1 MWVNKPFFKYASGL
15 ILILIIIYLLGKID
29 YFIWPFQKFII
40 TLFFP
45 ILIAGLVYYILR
57 PVVQYLSRYM
67 PLAMSIIL
75 IYLLFG
81 SISYYVFKT
90 TAPLIISQISHLVDV
105 VPDRAESIAETSR
118 TILEERSPEF
128 ISAEVIKDYATDY
141 LEEFTQK
148 ITTNAVTIFSTITSI
163 LTIIVIVPFIVF
175 YFLKDGHKLKPYLL
189 RHIPHSV
196 EAEGAKILAEVDKT
210 LSTYIVGQ
218 FIIALADGAMMYVGY
233 LIIGLENALVFAI
246 FATLLTVIPFLGP
259 FIGIIP
265 ALISSLLISP
275 FMALKVLILMIIVQQ
290 VEGHLITPQVMGKRL
305 DIHPLTVI
313 FLLLVAGSLYGF
325 VGILIA
331 IPTYSVLKVIV
342 KNFIRF
348 YKLRTNT
355 LLQKDV

>member
-1 MWVNKPFFKYASGL
+1 MWINKPFFKYATGL
-15 ILILIIIYLLGKID
+15 ILILIIIVLFGKID

-45 ILIAGLVYYILR
+45 ILIAGLLYYILR
-57 PVVQYLSRYM
+57 PIVQWLSRYM
-67 PLAMSIIL
+67 PLALSITL

-81 SISYYVFKT
+81 ALGYVAVKT
-90 TAPLIISQISHLVDV
+90 AGPMIISQVSHLVEV
-105 VPDRAESIAETSR
+105 VPERAESIADTSK
-118 TILEERSPEF
+118 TIIEERSPDF
-128 ISAEVIKDYATDY
+128 LSVNKVKDYATDY
-141 LEEFTQK
+141 LESFSKK
-148 ITTNAVTIFSTITSI
+148 ISSNAITIFSTITSA

-189 RHIPHSV
+189 RHIPQSV
-196 EAEGAKILAEVDKT
+196 EAEGAKILADVDKT

-218 FIIALADGAMMYVGY
+218 FIIALADGAMMYIGY
-233 LIIGLENALVFAI
+233 LIIGLENALIFAI

-259 FIGIIP
+259 FLGIIP
-265 ALISSLLISP
+265 ALISSFLVSP

-290 VEGHLITPQVMGKRL
+290 IEGHLITPQVMGKRL

-331 IPTYSVLKVIV
+331 IPAYSVLKVIFN
-342 KNFIRF
+342 NFVRF
-348 YKLRTNT
+348 YKLRSNT
-355 LLQKDV
+355 K

>member
-1 MWVNKPFFKYASGL
+1 MWINKPFFKYATGL
-15 ILILIIIYLLGKID
+15 ILILIIIVLFGKID

-45 ILIAGLVYYILR
+45 ILIAGLLYYILR
-57 PVVQYLSRYM
+57 PIVQWLSRYM
-67 PLAMSIIL
+67 PLALSITL

-81 SISYYVFKT
+81 ALGYVAVKT
-90 TAPLIISQISHLVDV
+90 AGPMIISQVSHLVEV
-105 VPDRAESIAETSR
+105 VPERAESIADTSK
-118 TILEERSPEF
+118 TIIEERSPDF
-128 ISAEVIKDYATDY
+128 LSVDKIKDYATDY
-141 LEEFTQK
+141 LESFSK
-148 ITTNAVTIFSTITSI
+148 NISNNAITIFSTITSA

-189 RHIPHSV
+189 RRIPQSV
-196 EAEGAKILAEVDKT
+196 EAEGAKILADVDKT

-218 FIIALADGAMMYVGY
+218 FIIAVADGAMMYIGY
-233 LIIGLENALVFAI
+233 LIIGLENALIFAI

-259 FIGIIP
+259 FLGIIP
-265 ALISSLLISP
+265 ALISSFLVSP

-290 VEGHLITPQVMGKRL
+290 IEGHLITPQVMGKRL

-331 IPTYSVLKVIV
+331 IPAYSVLKVIFN
-342 KNFIRF
+342 NFVRF
-348 YKLRTNT
+348 YKLRNDT
-355 LLQKDV
+355 K

>member
-15 ILILIIIYLLGKID
+15 ILILIIIFLFGKID

-45 ILIAGLVYYILR
+45 ILIAGLLYYILR
-57 PVVQYLSRYM
+57 PVVQLLSRYM
-67 PLAMSIIL
+67 PIAISILL
-75 IYLLFG
+75 IYLLIG
-81 SISYYVFKT
+81 GLGYLALKT
-90 TAPLIISQISHLVDV
+90 TGPKIISQVSHLMDV
-105 VPDRAESIAETSR
+105 VPERAESIAETSKS
-118 TILEERSPEF
+118 IIEDRSPDFLSVEK
-128 ISAEVIKDYATDY
+128 IKDYAGDY
-141 LEEFTQK
+141 LEAFPQK
-148 ITTNAVTIFSTITSI
+148 ISTNAITIFSTITSV
-163 LTIIVIVPFIVF
+163 LTVIVIVPFIVF

-189 RHIPHSV
+189 RHIPQSV
-196 EAEGAKILAEVDKT
+196 HAEGARILAEVDKT

-218 FIIALADGAMMYVGY
+218 FIIAVADGAMMYIGY

-265 ALISSLLISP
+265 ALISSFLISP
-275 FMALKVLILMIIVQQ
+275 FMAIKVLILMVIVQQ
-290 VEGHLITPQVMGKRL
+290 IEGHLITPQVMGKRL

-331 IPTYSVLKVIV
+331 IPTYSVLKVIIN
-342 KNFIRF
+342 NFIRF
-348 YKLRTNT
+348 FKLRSNT
-355 LLQKDV
+355 FEQ

>member
-1 MWVNKPFFKYASGL
+1 MWINKPFFKYATGL
-15 ILILIIIYLLGKID
+15 ILILIIIFLFGKID

-45 ILIAGLVYYILR
+45 ILIAGLLYYILR
-57 PVVQYLSRYM
+57 PIVQWLSRYM
-67 PLAMSIIL
+67 PLALSITL

-81 SISYYVFKT
+81 ALGYVAVKT
-90 TAPLIISQISHLVDV
+90 AGPMIISQVSHLIEV
-105 VPDRAESIAETSR
+105 VPERAESIADTSK
-118 TILEERSPEF
+118 TIIEERSPDF
-128 ISAEVIKDYATDY
+128 LSVDKIKDYATDY
-141 LEEFTQK
+141 LESFSKK
-148 ITTNAVTIFSTITSI
+148 ISSNAITIFSTITSA

-189 RHIPHSV
+189 RHIPQSV
-196 EAEGAKILAEVDKT
+196 EAEGAKILADVDKT

-218 FIIALADGAMMYVGY
+218 FIIAVADGAMMYIGY
-233 LIIGLENALVFAI
+233 LIIGLENALIFAI

-259 FIGIIP
+259 FLGIIP
-265 ALISSLLISP
+265 ALISSFLVSP

-290 VEGHLITPQVMGKRL
+290 IEGHLITPQVMGKRL

-331 IPTYSVLKVIV
+331 IPAYSVLKVIFN
-342 KNFIRF
+342 NFVRF
-348 YKLRTNT
+348 YKLRGNT
-355 LLQKDV
+355 KE